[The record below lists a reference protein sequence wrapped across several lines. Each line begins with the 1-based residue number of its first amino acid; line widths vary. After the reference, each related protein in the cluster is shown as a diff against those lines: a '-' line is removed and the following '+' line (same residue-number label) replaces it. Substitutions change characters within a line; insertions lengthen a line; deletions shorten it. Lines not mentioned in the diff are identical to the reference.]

1 MTPEGLLTEL
11 IDLAAVAGLH
21 VRSIRPGSRADTEP
35 PATSGV
41 CVLRG
46 ETWVM
51 LSATDPLEAQIDV
64 IAAALRENCGEFLEQ
79 HYLSPAVR
87 SRITPRECEE
97 RP

>member
-1 MTPEGLLTEL
+1 VTPEGLLTEL
-11 IDLAAVAGLH
+11 IDLADAAGLR
-21 VRSIRPGSRADTEP
+21 VRSIGSGSRADSEP

-51 LSATDPLEAQIDV
+51 LSAAEPVEAQIDV
-64 IAAALRENCGEFLEQ
+64 IAAALRENCGSFLEE

-87 SRITPRECEE
+87 SGVTPR
-97 RP
+97 